1 MKFKIVSLV
10 ILSLSIFF
18 LNSVYSKTIEE
29 TYREKVFN
37 YIKKVEEFESRFIQ
51 IQENEV
57 QNGSFYKGNN
67 RIRIIYDEPTSIE
80 FVIKKNNAMYF
91 NKNLQEVQYFGTK
104 NNNAKIFFDLF
115 NDLSFLDDAN
125 FKNASSMFYFYK
137 DINVDDEA
145 IEIKVYFEESP
156 ILLRRIDI
164 LEGENITNIYINNI
178 NFNPD
183 FDKDFFSLANPLLK

>member
-1 MKFKIVSLV
+1 MKVKIVSLV

-29 TYREKVFN
+29 KYREKVFN
-37 YIKKVEEFESRFIQ
+37 YIKKIEEFESRFIQ

>member
-1 MKFKIVSLV
+1 MKFKIVLLF

-125 FKNASSMFYFYK
+125 FKNASS
-137 DINVDDEA
+137 
-145 IEIKVYFEESP
+145 
-156 ILLRRIDI
+156 ILL
-164 LEGENITNIYINNI
+164 
-178 NFNPD
+178 F
-183 FDKDFFSLANPLLK
+183 LLPHHPH

>member
-1 MKFKIVSLV
+1 MKFKIVSLI

-29 TYREKVFN
+29 KYREKVFN

-115 NDLSFLDDAN
+115 NDLGFLDDAN
-125 FKNASSMFYFYK
+125 FEHASSMFYFYK
-137 DINVDDEA
+137 DINVDEE
-145 IEIKVYFEESP
+145 ILEIKVYFEESP